1 MQPFDCCMTFRYV
14 SFEGW
19 EMSKERAGME
29 KHSKPM
35 TVAEIDEAIKALQQE
50 RDARLKQE
58 LEPLK
63 AEIASAFVALLK
75 KAERARALQKD
86 YLPPWK
92 EKKLMMDF
100 EAD

>member
-1 MQPFDCCMTFRYV
+1 MA
-14 SFEGW
+14 
-19 EMSKERAGME
+19 KERAVMD
-29 KHSKPM
+29 KHTKPT
-35 TVAEIDEAIKALQQE
+35 TVAEIDEAIKALEQE
-50 RDARLKQE
+50 RVALLKQE

-63 AEIASAFVALLK
+63 AEIANGFEALLK

>member
-1 MQPFDCCMTFRYV
+1 MA
-14 SFEGW
+14 
-19 EMSKERAGME
+19 KERAGMD
-29 KHSKPM
+29 KHTKPT
-35 TVAEIDEAIKALQQE
+35 TVAEIDEAIKALEQE
-50 RDARLKQE
+50 RVALLKQE

-63 AEIASAFVALLK
+63 AEIANGFEALLK